1 MYLNCKNKNK
11 DIQIKK
17 NKKFMNPCT
26 LASLFRSLHTT
37 LMAFGY
43 IDFPFIFLKIIY
55 LVSFFPSTL

>member
-43 IDFPFIFLKIIY
+43 IDFPFL
-55 LVSFFPSTL
+55 FFSR